1 MKKLAAV
8 TLCLALLCLCLHA
21 QAESRPLTIAA
32 AADLHV
38 NPAYRTTGVI
48 NPLEPYHLQLVDAYL
63 WDAAQIGADALLLLG
78 DVTNQGKLA
87 QHEALI
93 KKLRAAQEKGVDVYV
108 LPGNHDIGEV
118 DAERF
123 AALYAD
129 FGYGGA
135 LSRDSASLSYSV
147 LLGSQLLLL
156 LDTNG
161 YSGQRDSAFLKAQ
174 TLDWMRAQLEQAAQ
188 MGWQV
193 LAAGHYP
200 LLTSNSTPFTGR
212 EEAVRLLEAYGV
224 TLYLCGHLHKR
235 CVTIEG
241 ELTELVVEQPI
252 AYPCSYAAVMADGAG
267 GYRYAPR
274 ATAVSEWAKQHGV
287 TDEHLIDFAAYQT
300 ALEQERCADVVEKV
314 RREKAVSAQE
324 QRQAEDFS
332 FQLSQCRA
340 YGTVSRCA
348 DMLRAHPG
356 YDVMLALSEG
366 TIYHRWIPSVIDTAV
381 PYTTGFTLRGGQ
393 IEATGGEA
401 KGQP

>member
-8 TLCLALLCLCLHA
+8 TLCLALLCSCLCA
-21 QAESRPLTIAA
+21 QAENLTIAA

-38 NPAYRTTGVI
+38 NPAYRTTGAI

-63 WDAAQIGADALLLLG
+63 WDAAQTGADALLLLG

-93 KKLRAAQEKGVDVYV
+93 EKLRAAQAEGLAVYV

-129 FGYGGA
+129 FGYGEA

-147 LLGSQLLLL
+147 LLGHQLLLL

-161 YSGQRDSAFLKAQ
+161 YSGQRDSAFLTPQ

-188 MGWQV
+188 RGWQV

-200 LLTSNSTPFTGR
+200 LLTPNSTPFSGG
-212 EEAVRLLEAYGV
+212 EEAARLLAAYGV

-235 CVTIEG
+235 CVTVG
-241 ELTELVVEQPI
+241 DGLTELVVEQPI
-252 AYPCSYAAVMADGAG
+252 AYPCSYAVVTADGAG

-274 ATAVSEWAKQHGV
+274 AAAVSEWARQHGV
-287 TDEHLIDFAAYQT
+287 TDAHLLDFDAYQT
-300 ALEQERCADVVEKV
+300 ALERERCADVVAKV
-314 RREKAVSAQE
+314 RREKEISAQE
-324 QRQAEDFS
+324 QRQAEDFF

-340 YGTVSRCA
+340 YGTVSRHA
-348 DMLRAHPG
+348 DTLRAHPG
-356 YDVMLALSEG
+356 YEVMLALSEG
-366 TIYHRWIPSVIDTAV
+366 TIYRRWIPSVIDTAV
-381 PYTTGFTLRGGQ
+381 PYTTGFTLRGGRM
-393 IEATGGEA
+393 EATGGEA
-401 KGQP
+401 GNRP